1 MSTDDPTNTPSN
13 PLNPPGTPGSA
24 DDAGAATPPSGSRPE
39 RDLIR
44 EAIEQGTPRQ
54 GAVLFADDLPPENAF
69 PNYEVIREI
78 HRGGQ
83 GVVYQAIQKTTKRK
97 VAIKVLHGGPFTGA
111 HGRARFEREVQ
122 VLGQLNHPNI
132 VRIHDSGITTDGGFF
147 YVMDYISGRTLD
159 EVISDRKLSVDEVI
173 TLFTKICDAVNAA
186 HLKGVIH
193 RDLKPANVRVDA
205 NGEPI
210 VVDFGLAKISG
221 PDAIDSGHK
230 TPQLMTLTGQFIGS
244 LPWASPEQAEGVP
257 GNIDVRTDVY
267 SLGVM
272 LYQMLT
278 GQFPYRVVGAM
289 RDVLDNILRAE
300 PARPSTIRRQIND
313 EVETIVLKCLSKE
326 RERRY
331 QSAGELARDLR
342 RYVAGQPIEAKRDSA
357 GYVIAKTLARYRP
370 WVIAACVGLLGI
382 VGVSIVTTVLWRRA
396 QAAEERTRAAL
407 LEAQSAE
414 QRAQD
419 QATRAQ
425 QNFLAGHA
433 MAMSMITRIEPELED
448 LRGATK
454 ARELLL
460 QQAKDYLD
468 RLKSEAGDE
477 PSLLLDLASA
487 HEQVADLQGGLYFF
501 PKTGQGDSSD
511 VHLAKAKQIR
521 EALLQRLPSDPR
533 VHAAIARTRVREAN
547 TLRGKNDLKA
557 ARELYAASIDE
568 YDRAMALAGTDQ
580 SFVADIARWK
590 ESRAWGLSF
599 LGDVLTDLGTDAM
612 DSASPGSEAAAREL
626 ITSAEDRY
634 ASARDYWSARLLS
647 NASDADAARALGVI
661 EDQKTQAAIAR
672 ARSLFTSGKHAL
684 QRANDTDAAIV
695 RFNQGV
701 ENYDAA
707 KAKAARAVDNFETQT
722 KAHPESGEL
731 RRDLWISVRSLGRAC
746 SGQAE
751 CFDQLA
757 MLTEPDANKAKAIA
771 AHRDALQHFTRA
783 ASIASSLAGSDAAS
797 ITALRDY
804 SVCLI
809 NVGDEQRALAAFDDA
824 IKTYQQALD
833 LRDASLKSDP
843 TDRNTLDAGVAYYK
857 LGLAALQSAK
867 AGGPNR
873 SARLDQAQQMLSR
886 SLQIFKDLR
895 DRGALPAGNNN
906 ETEVGGLLEEV
917 QRLRSGPG

>member
-1 MSTDDPTNTPSN
+1 MTTDDPTNLPPDPPS
-13 PLNPPGTPGSA
+13 PADPAGANPPVPPG
-24 DDAGAATPPSGSRPE
+24 GSRPE

-159 EVISDRKLSVDEVI
+159 EVISDRKLSVDEII

-300 PARPSTIRRQIND
+300 PARPSTIRRQVND

-370 WVIAACVGLLGI
+370 WVIAAVVAL
-382 VGVSIVTTVLWRRA
+382 VGVVAVSVVTTVLWRRA
-396 QAAEERTRAAL
+396 QAAEERTQAAL
-407 LEAQSAE
+407 VQTQAAE
-414 QRAQD
+414 QRAKA
-419 QATRAQ
+419 QAERAQ
-425 QNFLAGHA
+425 ENFLAGHA
-433 MAMSMITRIEPELED
+433 MAMSMLTQIQPELED

-460 QQAKDYLD
+460 TQAQTYLD
-468 RLKSEAGDE
+468 RLKSEAGDD
-477 PSLLLDLASA
+477 PSLLLDLARA

-501 PKTGQGDSSD
+501 PKTGQGESSD
-511 VHLAKAKQIR
+511 AHLAKSKDIR
-521 EALLQRLPSDPR
+521 EALLLRLPADPR

-547 TLRGKNDLKA
+547 ALRAKNNLDA
-557 ARELYAASIDE
+557 AREKYAASIDE
-568 YDRAMALAGTDQ
+568 YDRAMALA
-580 SFVADIARWK
+580 SADPAYAADLAAWR

-599 LGDVLTDLGTDAM
+599 LGDVLTSLGDYAM
-612 DSASPGSEAAAREL
+612 TSVSPASEATARDL
-626 ITSAEDRY
+626 LARAEDRY
-634 ASARDYWSARLLS
+634 AAARDYWSARLLA
-647 NASDADAARALGVI
+647 NPSDDDAARALGVI
-661 EDQKTQAAIAR
+661 QDQKTQAAIAR
-672 ARSLFTSGKHAL
+672 AKSFFISGKHAL
-684 QRANDTDAAIV
+684 QHANDTDAAPQ
-695 RFNQGV
+695 RFTQAS
-701 ENYDAA
+701 ELFEQA
-707 KAKAARAVDNFETQT
+707 KAQAAQAVDNFEAQT
-722 KAHPESGEL
+722 VAHPHSGEL
-731 RRDLWISVRSLGRAC
+731 RRDLWISLRSLGRAC
-746 SGQAE
+746 AGQAE
-751 CFDQLA
+751 CFEQLA
-757 MLTEPDANKAKAIA
+757 LLTQPEVNTPKARA
-771 AHRDALQHFTRA
+771 AREDALRHYTRA
-783 ASIASSLAGSDAAS
+783 ADIASSLAGVDSASVAAR
-797 ITALRDY
+797 RDL

-809 NVGDEQRALAAFDDA
+809 NMGDEQRALRRIDDA
-824 IKTYQQALD
+824 RATYQQALD
-833 LRDASLKSDP
+833 LRQAALTSDP
-843 TDRNTLDAGVAYYK
+843 TDRNRLDAGVAYYK
-857 LGLAALQSAK
+857 VGLAWLELARV
-867 AGGPNR
+867 GGPG
-873 SARLDQAQQMLSR
+873 APDRLEQAQQHLTR
-886 SLQIFKDLR
+886 ALDIFKNLR
-895 DRGALPAGNNN
+895 DNGALPASNNY
-906 ETEVGGLLEEV
+906 ESEVGALLDEIT
-917 QRLRSGPG
+917 RRRNPN